1 VAGRLSGPKKSGKS
15 STRGRKKKRKPTS
28 SIAIFPH
35 PTKILLNGNILTFD
49 QSLPSAQAI
58 ALYGDRIVAVGNNH
72 EISMLA
78 SRETTKIDLKE
89 STVLPG
95 FIDCHVHLI
104 EYGLS
109 LSNLDLRNVRSIEE
123 LKKLVSAK
131 AREASSWVLGLGWD
145 QEKFSE
151 KRYPNRHDLDE
162 ASPDKPVMLR
172 RVCGHICVVNSKAL
186 QIAQVDSR
194 TPDSEGGVI
203 DRDTV
208 GEPTGILRE
217 NAVELIERRIPIP
230 TLEEYENA
238 TLAACQKAAEA
249 GLTSVH
255 CILGSEVELKA
266 LLSLRK
272 KGRLPIRFYVLIPAS
287 HLKTARQLGLSTG
300 FGDEWVRLGGVK
312 VFTDGSLGA
321 RTAALDAPYNDD
333 PMNCGVT
340 IYSQEQLNEIVAEAQ
355 CSDFQVAVH
364 AIGDRAIG
372 MSLEAVG
379 KAMRGTPGKHLRHRI
394 EHASVLNPEL
404 IRRLKECRLTVTV
417 QPHFVISDF
426 WINQRLGPGRARFTY
441 PFKSLLQAGLTV
453 VGASDCPVEPLAPL
467 LGIAAAVNRQG
478 PEALVAEDAIA
489 LYTRNA
495 AYASFEEN
503 LKGTVAP
510 GKYADLVVLEEDP
523 SRVRPSEIS
532 EIAVLMTM
540 VGGRIVY
547 RSPTFH

>member
-1 VAGRLSGPKKSGKS
+1 MSGPRKSRKS
-15 STRGRKKKRKPTS
+15 SARGRKKKRKPTS

-35 PTKILLNGNILTFD
+35 ATNILLNGNIITFD
-49 QSLPSAQAI
+49 ESLPSVQAI
-58 ALYGDRIVAVGNNH
+58 ALYGDRIVAVGSNH

-78 SRETTKIDLKE
+78 SPDTTRIDVKG

-109 LSNLDLRNVRSIEE
+109 LSNLDLRNVGSIEE
-123 LKKLVSAK
+123 LKKLVSAR

-151 KRYPNRHDLDE
+151 KRYPNRHDLDV

-186 QIAQVDSR
+186 QIAQVDSK

-203 DRDTV
+203 DRDAA

-217 NAVELIERRIPIP
+217 RAVELVERRIPVP
-230 TLEEYENA
+230 TVEEYENA
-238 TLAACQKAAEA
+238 ILAACRKAAEA

-255 CILGSEVELKA
+255 CILSSEVELKA
-266 LLSLRK
+266 LLKLRRE
-272 KGRLPIRFYVLIPAS
+272 GRLPIRFYVLVPAS
-287 HLKTARQLGLSTG
+287 NLRTAKQLGLSTG
-300 FGDEWVRLGGVK
+300 FGDEWVRLGSVK
-312 VFTDGSLGA
+312 IFTDGSLGA

-333 PMNCGVT
+333 PMNSGVI
-340 IYSQEQLNEIVAEAQ
+340 IYGQEQLDEIVAEAQ
-355 CSDFQVAVH
+355 GSDFQVAVH

-379 KAMRGTPGKHLRHRI
+379 KAVSGAPRKQLRHRI

-404 IRRLKECRLTVTV
+404 IKRLRESGLIVTV
-417 QPHFVISDF
+417 QPHFVVSDF
-426 WINQRLGPGRARFTY
+426 WVNQRLGPSRARFTY
-441 PFKSLLQAGLTV
+441 PFKSLLHAGLIV

-467 LGIAAAVNRQG
+467 LGIAAAVNRRG
-478 PEALVAEDAIA
+478 PEALVAEDAVA

-503 LKGTVAP
+503 LKGTIAP

-523 SRVRPSEIS
+523 RKARPSEIGG
-532 EIAVLMTM
+532 ITVLMTM
-540 VGGRIVY
+540 VGGRIAY
-547 RSPTFH
+547 RSPAFH